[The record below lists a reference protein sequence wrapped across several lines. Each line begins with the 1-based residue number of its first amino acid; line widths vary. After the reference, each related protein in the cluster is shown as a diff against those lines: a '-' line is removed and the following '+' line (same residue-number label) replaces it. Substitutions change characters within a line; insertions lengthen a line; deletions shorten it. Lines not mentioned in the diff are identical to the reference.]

1 MKQLFNVGDK
11 VLYSKIPRIKDFVVI
26 DVKKNKDGSIVYIL
40 YSNSEKL
47 KIPSATRYLMK
58 GDEK

>member
-1 MKQLFNVGDK
+1 MKQIFNIGDK

-40 YSNSEKL
+40 HSNLEKL
-47 KIPSATRYLMK
+47 QISSATKYLMK
-58 GDEK
+58 GD